1 MMNQW
6 VQHGLHSLF
15 KRRTKVDTTYPV
27 VITVDGNTYNFTQE
41 SLAEYI
47 KRAEARKS
55 DIDAAHSE
63 MSSAFRQISNLRST
77 VYSFFN
83 DRHSTGDTEMEIEV
97 SDINELLDEIGADKL
112 KNLYKATVTITVT
125 VNDIEAT
132 DEDEIQDII
141 GDELQVDVGLFSVD
155 IQDFNVD
162 EIIEA

>member
-6 VQHGLHSLF
+6 VQHSLLSLF
-15 KRRTKVDTTYPV
+15 KKENKVDTNYPV
-27 VITVDGNTYNFTQE
+27 VITVDGNTYNFTQD
-41 SLAEYI
+41 SLTEYI
-47 KRAEARKS
+47 KHAEARK
-55 DIDAAHSE
+55 DAVASLQSE
-63 MSSAFRQISNLRST
+63 LSSAFRTISNTRQT

-83 DRHSTGDTEMEIEV
+83 DRHTTGDTELEIEV

-112 KNLYKATVTITVT
+112 KNLYRATVTITVT
-125 VNDIEAT
+125 VDNIEAT